1 MANALV
7 QFRTDETERTKAAA
21 ICAALGMDLPT
32 YLRMCVSRLVR
43 ERGIPFHMHLDD
55 APMMRGIRAMQ
66 HASMIAHEEGIAADR
81 PHLWEDLDDLLR
93 NRAQA
98 VEAEHKRIPVEEED
112 AFHRTVV
119 PPLFTQIVLDLLH
132 RLHRERHVAVHRAIA
147 ASLVAAPL
155 RHLHEQR
162 IRLIRR
168 PISYP
173 CVFHRPLPIFTI
185 MLYL

>member
-81 PHLWEDLDDLLR
+81 PHLWEDLDDLLADGLKPR
-93 NRAQA
+93 KAQRKGVAVQQKYALDRAVYSARFKQ
-98 VEAEHKRIPVEEED
+98 VM
-112 AFHRTVV
+112 
-119 PPLFTQIVLDLLH
+119 LDL
-132 RLHRERHVAVHRAIA
+132 RELFHGEGHVAVHRAEA
-147 ASLVAAPL
+147 AAVVTASL
-155 RHLHEQR
+155 RHLQEQG
-162 IRLIRR
+162 IRLVGRAVRR
-168 PISYP
+168 SR
-173 CVFHRPLPIFTI
+173 VFHDI
-185 MLYL
+185 